1 MTRSLGTFI
10 KFTTFAVVMTVLTA
24 FLFLIFGQ
32 VNTGA
37 TNGYSAV
44 FADVSRLTEGS
55 TVRVAGVRVGTVDD
69 VALQANGTVVVTFNA
84 DRKIV
89 VTTRTRAEIRYL
101 NLIGDRYLELV
112 DSPGAARVLS
122 LGSQIPLDRTAPAL
136 DLDLLLGGLKPVI
149 AGLNPRDVNALTTS
163 LIQVL
168 QGQGGTLQSLLS
180 KSSSFTNAIAD
191 KNEVVEQLI
200 DELRTVLA
208 TLSKDG
214 DEFAGTI
221 DKVERLVSG
230 LAKDRDP
237 ISAAIESLNSGTAS
251 LAGLLGQARP
261 PLAGTIEELNRFA
274 GNVNAD
280 KARIDSVLGRLPE
293 IYRKLARVGAYG
305 GFFPYYL
312 CGLTIRA
319 SDLEG
324 HTVVFPF
331 FKQETGRCAED

>member
-1 MTRSLGTFI
+1 MTRPLGILI
-10 KFTTFAVVMTVLTA
+10 KFTVFAVVMAVLTVFM
-24 FLFLIFGQ
+24 FLVFGQ
-32 VNTGA
+32 VNTVA
-37 TNGYSAV
+37 AKGYSAV
-44 FADVSRLTEGS
+44 FSDVSRLTAGN
-55 TVRVAGVRVGTVDD
+55 TVRVAGVRVGTVED
-69 VALQANGTVVVTFNA
+69 VSLQADGAVVVTFNA

-89 VTTRTRAEIRYL
+89 VTTGTRAEIRYL

-112 DSPGAARVLS
+112 DSPGAAKVLPA
-122 LGSQIPLDRTAPAL
+122 GSQIPKDRTAPAL

-149 AGLNPRDVNALTTS
+149 EGLNPHDVNALTTS

-191 KNEVVEQLI
+191 KNQVVEQLI
-200 DELRTVLA
+200 DELRTVLG

-221 DKVERLVSG
+221 NKLEKLLSG

-237 ISAAIESLNSGTAS
+237 IGAAIESLNSGTAS
-251 LAGLLGQARP
+251 LSDLLGQARS
-261 PLAGTIEELNRFA
+261 PLAGTIEQLNRFA
-274 GNVNAD
+274 ANVDGD
-280 KARIDSVLGRLPE
+280 KDRIDSTLGRLPE